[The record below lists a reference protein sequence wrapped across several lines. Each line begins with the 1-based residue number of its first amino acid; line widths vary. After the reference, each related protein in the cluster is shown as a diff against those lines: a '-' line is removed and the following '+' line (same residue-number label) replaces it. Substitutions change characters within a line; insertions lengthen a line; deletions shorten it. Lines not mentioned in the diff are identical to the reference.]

1 MKLDYKIKDVEGR
14 LAYVDK
20 VIKATPSERLNSQYL
35 SYMSDYILFVAD
47 RDQTKKEQKEE
58 APIVTKNREVTVS
71 KRQTSLETLT
81 SNLENG
87 EDGLYAL
94 IANDKNQIMDCKE
107 KISDKDIAEVPGL
120 KDCLDTI
127 EKLKRQF
134 DSAQGQEKYYVK
146 RQIIET
152 WQQIYI
158 LKSSFRSAPAKGRTS
173 NQIKTMAR
181 MVLDEAITLDE
192 DGFPRSSGLVSLFN
206 PAHISFLL
214 CYYSQLKQETK
225 EEFGSDMHYLLMDL
239 EELVDQTLLEDYP
252 ILYDLLV
259 WKIDGLSNKEIQS
272 LMESH
277 HGVKH
282 NEQYWSTLWRKRIPN
297 MLCRQAQENWLIWH
311 FTNEAYGNWKTC
323 GRCGETKLAHPMFF
337 SKNKSLDGYYSICKA
352 CRSQNGKVTKRK
364 EEKKDA
370 NNKE

>member
-1 MKLDYKIKDVEGR
+1 MKLDYKIKDVKGR
-14 LAYVDK
+14 LAHVDK
-20 VIKATPSERLNSQYL
+20 VLASTPSTRLNPQYL
-35 SYMSDYILFVAD
+35 TYMSDYILFVAD
-47 RDQTKKEQKEE
+47 RDQTKKEQKAES
-58 APIVTKNREVTVS
+58 PIVTKNREVTVS

-94 IANDKNQIMDCKE
+94 ITNDKNQIMDRKE
-107 KISDKDIAEVPGL
+107 KVTESDIAEVPGL

-134 DSAQGQEKYYVK
+134 ETSVGQEKYAIK

-158 LKSSFRSAPAKGRTS
+158 LKSSFRSTPVKGRTS

-181 MVLDEAITLDE
+181 MVLDESITLDK
-192 DGFPRSSGLVSLFN
+192 DGFPQSTGLISLFN

-225 EEFGSDMHYLLMDL
+225 EEFGSDMHYLLLDL
-239 EELVDQTLLEDYP
+239 EELVDQTLLENEP
-252 ILYDLLV
+252 ILYDLLI
-259 WKIDGLSNKEIQS
+259 WKIDGLSNKEIQN

-282 NEQYWSTLWRKRIPN
+282 NEQYWSTLWRKRIPA
-297 MLCRQAQENWLIWH
+297 LLSRQAQENWLIWH
-311 FTNEAYGNWKTC
+311 FTNEAYGTWKTC
-323 GRCGETKLAHPMFF
+323 GRCGETKLAHPLFF
-337 SKNKSLDGYYSICKA
+337 SKNKSLDGYYSICKE
-352 CRSQNGKVTKRK
+352 CRSQSGKNKVK
-364 EEKKDA
+364 EKED
-370 NNKE
+370 NNDK